1 VLTGTSPVWSILHQL
16 YGYTALLEEAV
27 QQLCKVQLTQH
38 AQTSFCSFCT
48 TTILASNHKGS
59 FCGSSC
65 VFSPMQQESL
75 HSIIAAIDKQGW
87 ARCASYTTELSLL
100 HSRIGDKALKFILSK
115 ASLFVALGSGRN
127 YVQITGSLC
136 FITACKPVN
145 IYTQGFQYTM

>member
-1 VLTGTSPVWSILHQL
+1 MLTGTSPVWSILHQL

-59 FCGSSC
+59 FCGSNDLC

-75 HSIIAAIDKQGW
+75 HSIIAAIDKQGVST
-87 ARCASYTTELSLL
+87 CVLYIASRVVGTIWIYSMFSGQDVHLTLLSSLYCTAGTL
-100 HSRIGDKALKFILSK
+100 HTLDFH
-115 ASLFVALGSGRN
+115 N
-127 YVQITGSLC
+127 
-136 FITACKPVN
+136 N
-145 IYTQGFQYTM
+145 DH